1 MEKEDVN
8 KNYHDCVTFIDIL
21 TNFPLTFIDIFPTFI
36 DIFHTFIDIFHTF
49 IDIFSKLMDTNG

>member
-8 KNYHDCVTFIDIL
+8 KNYHDCVTFIDI
-21 TNFPLTFIDIFPTFI
+21 
-36 DIFHTFIDIFHTF
+36 FHTFIVIFHTF

>member
-8 KNYHDCVTFIDIL
+8 KNYHDCVAFIYIL

-36 DIFHTFIDIFHTF
+36 DIFHTFIDIF
-49 IDIFSKLMDTNG
+49 SKLMDTNG